1 MPRPPYC
8 ECTASGCPLLADN
21 EAIAAG
27 GSRPKAKGGTGSTL
41 EDAAHPEWLQ
51 WRRNIAFDGRVIR
64 DGESVMSDDELYV
77 GNKVPGRIYGSK
89 SFEMKGQA
97 TAEGQP
103 EGPPRRARYLDRV
116 FPDVEGE
123 VLGIVKH
130 ELVLRTTSSGKRQIK
145 LYVIEDPRRIRS
157 LVLQNFDMSNGSD
170 TPSRNTHF
178 SLFGQEIDDL
188 LEIASLAREGDFQVS
203 GKFRIGVNQLQR
215 LDITPEAV
223 RALVGSDTRLL
234 ESVLRDEVT
243 EKDVVAV
250 AYRKQ
255 QIRRFE
261 ALLRDPAYFKEA
273 EDRATGS
280 GTEAVWQSF
289 FEENQWIFGGAL
301 FLTSAGAI
309 DSGKL
314 ERVVAGASVAGPGKR
329 ADGVWAPSE
338 EVVGAISQAQRTIQL
353 AERTIE
359 KSLRPTDRE
368 GNPVGDDAYLIRPR
382 SVIVCGD
389 LEQFVTPHGVNE
401 DKYSSFEL
409 FRRHLQGPEIVTYD
423 ELLERAKLM
432 VETSD

>member
-1 MPRPPYC
+1 
-8 ECTASGCPLLADN
+8 
-21 EAIAAG
+21 
-27 GSRPKAKGGTGSTL
+27 
-41 EDAAHPEWLQ
+41 
-51 WRRNIAFDGRVIR
+51 
-64 DGESVMSDDELYV
+64 MSDDELYV

-89 SFEMKGQA
+89 SFEMRGQV
-97 TAEGQP
+97 TTEGQTEQAP
-103 EGPPRRARYLDRV
+103 KRARYLDRV

-130 ELVLRTTSSGKRQIK
+130 ELVLRTTPTGKRQIK

-157 LVLQNFDMSNGSD
+157 LVLQNFDMSDGND
-170 TPSRNTHF
+170 TPNRNAHF
-178 SLFGQEIDDL
+178 LLFGQEIDDL

-234 ESVLRDEVT
+234 ESVLRNEVT

-261 ALLRDPAYFKEA
+261 ALLRDPAYFKEE
-273 EDRATGS
+273 EDRGTGN
-280 GTEAVWQSF
+280 GTEMVWQSF
-289 FEENQWIFGGAL
+289 FEENHWIFGGAL
-301 FLTSAGAI
+301 FLTSAGSI
-309 DSGKL
+309 DNGKL
-314 ERVVAGASVAGPGKR
+314 ERIVAGASVAGPGKR
-329 ADGVWAPSE
+329 TDGLLRTRGRIGALCFVEIKGHTTPLLKHKHYRPGVWAPSE
-338 EVVGAISQAQRTIQL
+338 ELVGAISQVQRTIQL
-353 AERTIE
+353 AERTIQT
-359 KSLRPTDRE
+359 SLRPTDSD
-368 GNPVGDDAYLIRPR
+368 GNPAKDYAHLIRPR

-401 DKYSSFEL
+401 EKYSSFEL

>member
-1 MPRPPYC
+1 
-8 ECTASGCPLLADN
+8 
-21 EAIAAG
+21 
-27 GSRPKAKGGTGSTL
+27 
-41 EDAAHPEWLQ
+41 
-51 WRRNIAFDGRVIR
+51 
-64 DGESVMSDDELYV
+64 MSDDELYIV
-77 GNKVPGRIYGSK
+77 NKVPGRIYGSK
-89 SFEMKGQA
+89 SFEIKGQA
-97 TAEGQP
+97 TVGGQP
-103 EGPPRRARYLDRV
+103 ERPPRRARYLDRV
-116 FPDVEGE
+116 FPDVDGE
-123 VLGIVKH
+123 VLGMVKH
-130 ELVLRTTSSGKRQIK
+130 ELVLRTTPSGKRQIK

-157 LVLQNFDMSNGSD
+157 LVLQNFDMSAGSD
-170 TPSRNTHF
+170 SPSRRTHF
-178 SLFGQEIDDL
+178 SLFGNEIDDL

-261 ALLRDPAYFKEA
+261 ALLRDQAYFREE
-273 EDRATGS
+273 EDRATGN
-280 GTEAVWQSF
+280 GIEAVWQSF

-301 FLTSAGAI
+301 FFTSAGAV
-309 DSGKL
+309 DGGKL

-329 ADGVWAPSE
+329 TDGLLRTRGRIGALCFVEIKGHTTPLLKHKPYRPGVWAPSE

-359 KSLRPTDRE
+359 KSLRPTDSE

-432 VETSD
+432 VETSG

>member
-1 MPRPPYC
+1 
-8 ECTASGCPLLADN
+8 
-21 EAIAAG
+21 
-27 GSRPKAKGGTGSTL
+27 
-41 EDAAHPEWLQ
+41 
-51 WRRNIAFDGRVIR
+51 
-64 DGESVMSDDELYV
+64 MSNDELYV
-77 GNKVPGRIYGSK
+77 GNKIPGRIYGSK
-89 SFEMKGQA
+89 SFEIKGQT

-103 EGPPRRARYLDRV
+103 EQAPRRARYLDRV

-130 ELVLRTTSSGKRQIK
+130 ELVLRTTPTGKRQIK
-145 LYVIEDPRRIRS
+145 LYVVEDPRRIRS
-157 LVLQNFDMSNGSD
+157 LVLQNFNMRDGGD
-170 TPSRNTHF
+170 IPSKNTHF
-178 SLFGQEIDDL
+178 SLYGQEIDDL

-223 RALVGSDTRLL
+223 RALLGSNTRII

-243 EKDVVAV
+243 AKDIVAV

-255 QIRRFE
+255 QIIRFE
-261 ALLRDPAYFKEA
+261 ALLRDPEYFKEEEDNASRTGA
-273 EDRATGS
+273 EV
-280 GTEAVWQSF
+280 VWQKF

-314 ERVVAGASVAGPGKR
+314 ERIVAGASVAGPGKR
-329 ADGVWAPSE
+329 TDGLLRTRGRIGALCFVEIKGHTTPLLKYKPYRPGVWAPSE
-338 EVVGAISQAQRTIQL
+338 EVVGAISQVQRTIQL

-359 KSLRPTDRE
+359 KSLRPTDSE
-368 GNPVGDDAYLIRPR
+368 GNPSESDAYLIRPR
-382 SVIVCGD
+382 SVIVCGN
-389 LEQFVTPHGVNE
+389 LEEFVTPHGVNE

>member
-1 MPRPPYC
+1 
-8 ECTASGCPLLADN
+8 
-21 EAIAAG
+21 
-27 GSRPKAKGGTGSTL
+27 
-41 EDAAHPEWLQ
+41 
-51 WRRNIAFDGRVIR
+51 
-64 DGESVMSDDELYV
+64 MSDDELYV

-103 EGPPRRARYLDRV
+103 EQPSRRARYLDRV
-116 FPDVEGE
+116 FLDVESE

-130 ELVLRTTSSGKRQIK
+130 ELVLRTTPSGKRQIK

-157 LVLQNFDMSNGSD
+157 LVLQNFDMSDGND

-178 SLFGQEIDDL
+178 SLFGHEIDDL

-223 RALVGSDTRLL
+223 RALVGSDTRIL

-261 ALLRDPAYFKEA
+261 VLLRDPAYFKEE
-273 EDRATGS
+273 EDRATRTGI
-280 GTEAVWQSF
+280 EAVWQSF
-289 FEENQWIFGGAL
+289 FEENQWIFGGTL
-301 FLTSAGAI
+301 FFTSAGAI

-329 ADGVWAPSE
+329 TDGLLRTRGRIGALCFVEIKGHTTPLLKHKPYRPGVWAPSE
-338 EVVGAISQAQRTIQL
+338 EVVGAISQVQRTIQL

-359 KSLRPTDRE
+359 KSLRPTDSE

-401 DKYSSFEL
+401 EKYSSFEL

-432 VETSD
+432 VGTSD

>member
-1 MPRPPYC
+1 
-8 ECTASGCPLLADN
+8 
-21 EAIAAG
+21 
-27 GSRPKAKGGTGSTL
+27 
-41 EDAAHPEWLQ
+41 
-51 WRRNIAFDGRVIR
+51 
-64 DGESVMSDDELYV
+64 MSDDELYV

-89 SFEMKGQA
+89 SFQIRGQV
-97 TAEGQP
+97 TVEGQP
-103 EGPPRRARYLDRV
+103 EQPPKRARYLDRV

-130 ELVLRTTSSGKRQIK
+130 ELVLRTTPTGKRQIK
-145 LYVIEDPRRIRS
+145 LYVIEDPRSIRS
-157 LVLQNFDMSNGSD
+157 LVLQNFDMSDGND
-170 TPSRNTHF
+170 RPSTNTHF

-188 LEIASLAREGDFQVS
+188 LEIASLARESDFQVS

-234 ESVLRDEVT
+234 ESVLRNEVT

-261 ALLRDPAYFKEA
+261 TLLRDPAYFKE
-273 EDRATGS
+273 EQDRDTGN

-309 DSGKL
+309 DNGKL
-314 ERVVAGASVAGPGKR
+314 ERVVAGAPVAGFGKR
-329 ADGVWAPSE
+329 ADGLLRTRGRIGALCFVEIKSHTTPLLKNKQYRPGVWAPSE
-338 EVVGAISQAQRTIQL
+338 EVVGAISQAQRTVQL

-359 KSLRPTDRE
+359 KSLHPTDSE
-368 GNPVGDDAYLIRPR
+368 GNPIGDLAYLIRPR

-389 LEQFVTPHGVNE
+389 LDQFITPHGVNE

>member
-1 MPRPPYC
+1 
-8 ECTASGCPLLADN
+8 
-21 EAIAAG
+21 
-27 GSRPKAKGGTGSTL
+27 
-41 EDAAHPEWLQ
+41 
-51 WRRNIAFDGRVIR
+51 
-64 DGESVMSDDELYV
+64 MSDDEFYV
-77 GNKVPGRIYGSK
+77 ANKVPGRIYGSK
-89 SFEMKGQA
+89 SFELKGQA
-97 TAEGQP
+97 TAEDQP
-103 EGPPRRARYLDRV
+103 EQPPTRARYLDRV

-130 ELVLRTTSSGKRQIK
+130 ELVLRTTPTGKRQIK
-145 LYVIEDPRRIRS
+145 LYVIEDPRHTRS
-157 LVLQNFDMSNGSD
+157 LVLQNFNMGDGND
-170 TPSRNTHF
+170 IPSRNTHF

-261 ALLRDPAYFKEA
+261 ALLRDPVRFKEE
-273 EDRATGS
+273 EDRAGNGAES
-280 GTEAVWQSF
+280 VWQTF

-329 ADGVWAPSE
+329 TDGLLRTRGRIGALCFVEIKAHTTPLLKHKPYRPGVWAPSE
-338 EVVGAISQAQRTIQL
+338 EVIGAISQVQRTIQL

-359 KSLRPTDRE
+359 RSLRPTDNQ
-368 GNPVGDDAYLIRPR
+368 GNPVSDDAYLIRPR
-382 SVIVCGD
+382 SVVVCGD
-389 LEQFVTPHGVNE
+389 FEQFVAPHGVNE
-401 DKYSSFEL
+401 EKYSSFEL

-432 VETSD
+432 VEASD